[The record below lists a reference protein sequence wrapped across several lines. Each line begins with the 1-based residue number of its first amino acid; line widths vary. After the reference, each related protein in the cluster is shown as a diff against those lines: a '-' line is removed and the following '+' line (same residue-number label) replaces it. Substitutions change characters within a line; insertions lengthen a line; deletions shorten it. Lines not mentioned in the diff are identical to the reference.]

1 MFITTITPSTNLYT
15 HSLPDAL
22 PISGG
27 QICLNRN
34 VLALLCLPGPA
45 GDSLLKSCHVRR
57 WNWLGASDGLQLTRH
72 RFPRQ
77 VLRQLNVRLIVGLNA
92 NHRSRGGHRHFPTEE
107 FLPEVEK
114 IGGLD
119 ADYRMSHG
127 FQPVQACL

>member
-34 VLALLCLPGPA
+34 VLALLCLPEPA

-72 RFPRQ
+72 RFPRSEEHTSELQ
-77 VLRQLNVRLIVGLNA
+77 SRENIVCRLLLEKKKKNNILC
-92 NHRSRGGHRHFPTEE
+92 
-107 FLPEVEK
+107 VE
-114 IGGLD
+114 
-119 ADYRMSHG
+119 
-127 FQPVQACL
+127 